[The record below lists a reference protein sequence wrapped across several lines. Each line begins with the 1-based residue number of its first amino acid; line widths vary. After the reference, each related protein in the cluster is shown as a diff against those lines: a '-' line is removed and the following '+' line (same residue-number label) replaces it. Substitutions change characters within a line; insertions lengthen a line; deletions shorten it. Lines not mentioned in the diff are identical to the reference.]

1 MKYYY
6 KKPEHYTVTYGKIH
20 KCNHPV
26 YNYCTLFKINK
37 YGLAVIQQRFDSQ
50 NKVTYW
56 SYIDD
61 YLVDTIYLHERF
73 EEFFYKY
80 AAISQNGIYPTVSV
94 RQIMYGL
101 KMKPLKREVWETC
114 FDKKPI

>member
-6 KKPEHYTVTYGKIH
+6 EKPKYYTTAYGKTY
-20 KCNHPV
+20 KCNHLV

-50 NKVTYW
+50 NKSTYW
-56 SYIDD
+56 SEIDD
-61 YLVDTIYLHERF
+61 YLIDAIYLHKNF
-73 EEFFYKY
+73 EKFFYKY
-80 AAISQNGIYPTVSV
+80 AGISQNEIYPTVTV